1 MSARAEQAARADELR
16 RLHDGP
22 HPLVLGNAWDAAS
35 ARVFAREGFPAIA
48 TTSGGVAESLGY
60 DDHEGAPIDAVFAAT
75 ARIVA
80 ATSLPVTA
88 DLEAGY
94 GLAPD
99 ELARR
104 AIEAGVAGLNIE
116 DSDYRN
122 GGLVDV
128 RTQAARL
135 VALKQAARELGVDL
149 VVNARID
156 VYVRRSGPEETWLA
170 EAVRRGRA
178 YRAAGADCV
187 YPILLDDE
195 RSIAALVAD
204 IAGPVNILLHSS
216 SPPLARLAD
225 LGVRRIS
232 VGSSYYRA
240 AMAHL
245 AADAKRLRDDADAL
259 SRGPGGSGS
268 TERRS

>member
-1 MSARAEQAARADELR
+1 MSARTEQAARADELR
-16 RLHDGP
+16 QLHDAP

-35 ARVFAREGFPAIA
+35 ARAFARLGFPAIA

-60 DDHEGAPIDAVFAAT
+60 DDHEGAPLDAVFAAT
-75 ARIVA
+75 ARIAA

-128 RTQAARL
+128 GAQAARL
-135 VALKQAARELGVDL
+135 GALKQAARDLGVDL

-156 VYVRRSGPEETWLA
+156 VYVHRSGPEEAWLA
-170 EAVRRGRA
+170 EAVRRARA
-178 YRAAGADCV
+178 YHAAGADCV
-187 YPILLDDE
+187 YPILVDDE
-195 RSIAALVAD
+195 PSIAALVACV
-204 IAGPVNILLHSS
+204 AGPVNILLHSS
-216 SPPLARLAD
+216 SPPLVRLVD
-225 LGVRRIS
+225 LGVRRVS
-232 VGSSYYRA
+232 VGTSFYRA
-240 AMAHL
+240 AMAHV
-245 AADAKRLRDDADAL
+245 AADAKRLRDEVVAL
-259 SRGPGGSGS
+259 SRGP
-268 TERRS
+268 RDRQP

>member
-1 MSARAEQAARADELR
+1 MSGRVDQAARADALR
-16 RLHDGP
+16 ALHDGP
-22 HPLVLGNAWDAAS
+22 QPLVLGNAWDAAS
-35 ARVFAREGFPAIA
+35 ARVLAREGFPAIA
-48 TTSGGVAESLGY
+48 TTSGGVAGSLGY
-60 DDHEGAPIDAVFAAT
+60 DDHESSPVDAVFAAT

-122 GGLVDV
+122 GGLVDIDRQAV
-128 RTQAARL
+128 RLGALKEAARG
-135 VALKQAARELGVDL
+135 LGVDL
-149 VVNARID
+149 VINARID
-156 VYVRRSGPEETWLA
+156 VYVHRSGPEETWLA
-170 EAVRRGRA
+170 EALRRARA

-195 RSIAALVAD
+195 ASIAALVA
-204 IAGPVNILLHSS
+204 GVGCPVNIMLRSI
-216 SPPLARLAD
+216 PLARLAE
-225 LGVRRIS
+225 LGVRRVT
-232 VGSSYYRA
+232 VGTSFYRA

-245 AADAKRLRDDADAL
+245 AAIAKALRDEA
-259 SRGPGGSGS
+259 GGLPSPLA
-268 TERRS
+268 

>member
-1 MSARAEQAARADELR
+1 
-16 RLHDGP
+16 
-22 HPLVLGNAWDAAS
+22 VL
-35 ARVFAREGFPAIA
+35 
-48 TTSGGVAESLGY
+48 
-60 DDHEGAPIDAVFAAT
+60 AAT

-104 AIEAGVAGLNIE
+104 AIEAGVAGLNVE
-116 DSDYRN
+116 DSDYRK

-128 RTQAARL
+128 DAQADRLRALKDAAR
-135 VALKQAARELGVDL
+135 ALGVDL

-156 VYVRRSGPEETWLA
+156 VFVRRSGPEETWLP
-170 EAVRRGRA
+170 EALRRARA
-178 YRAAGADCV
+178 YHAAGVDCV

-195 RSIAALVAD
+195 ASIAALVAA
-204 IAGPVNILLHSS
+204 AGPVNILLRPSA
-216 SPPLARLAD
+216 PPLARLAE
-225 LGVRRIS
+225 LGVRRVT
-232 VGSSYYRA
+232 VGTSFHRA

-245 AADAKRLRDDADAL
+245 ADVAKRLHDEADRL
-259 SRGPGGSGS
+259 SS
-268 TERRS
+268 RSP